1 MFKLKN
7 IGILGFVFI
16 LCLMF
21 SSCNKDRNQLL
32 IKSPDG
38 KIEIQALESDGKLFY
53 EVKKEG
59 KTLVN
64 HSQLGFILKEGNLF
78 NNLKI
83 TTIQHASNDDTWD
96 QIWGEETTVRNHYNE
111 MKIGV
116 EEQENALKFDVIFRA
131 FDDGIGFR
139 YVFPEQKNLGF
150 FTILDEIT
158 EFNFANNHKSW
169 SIHYNTPYY
178 EGLYEQKLLNEL
190 DTVCTPLTMESE
202 DGTYFCLHEA
212 NLTKYASLNVT
223 PQQGTSKLKAY
234 LSPWSTGEK
243 VFMKTPGETPWR
255 TLIITDS
262 ASDLLLSRIML
273 NLNEP
278 CKIEDTSW
286 ITTGRYIGIW
296 WGMHTRDYDWH
307 IGPKHGATTANAM
320 RYIDFAAKH
329 NFQGVLIEGWN
340 KGWDHMTLSFTE
352 SYPDFDLEKVAAY
365 AKEKGVKLLG
375 HHETAGNIDNY
386 DKYMEE
392 GFALYQKNG
401 VNFVKTG
408 YVAQKLNLYEL
419 HGSQYGVEHYRDVVE
434 TAAQYQIMIDNHEP
448 VMPTGLQR
456 TFPNLMTHEAV
467 RGQEWDAWDTGGG
480 NPPSHTTIIPF
491 TRGLAGPM
499 DFTPGTFKFEN
510 PILPNTR
517 VWTTLAKQLALSVV
531 IYSPWQMASDMIENY
546 ENNPA
551 FEFITSCPTN
561 WSKTVVPHAKI
572 GEYLTIARKDRDSEN
587 WYIGSITNEE
597 ARNLSLSL
605 DFLDANSTYK
615 AKLFKDG
622 ENADYKT
629 NPYPVSIEELEV
641 DASTVIELNLATSGG
656 TAIILTKME

>member
-32 IKSPDG
+32 IKSPNG
-38 KIEIQALESDGKLFY
+38 KIEIQALASDGKLFY

-83 TTIQHASNDDTWD
+83 TTIQHASNDDSWN

-202 DGTYFCLHEA
+202 DGTFFCLHEA

-223 PQQGTSKLKAY
+223 PQQGTSKLKTY

-307 IGPKHGATTANAM
+307 IGPKHGATTANAI

-392 GFALYQKNG
+392 GFALSK
-401 VNFVKTG
+401 K
-408 YVAQKLNLYEL
+408 
-419 HGSQYGVEHYRDVVE
+419 
-434 TAAQYQIMIDNHEP
+434 
-448 VMPTGLQR
+448 
-456 TFPNLMTHEAV
+456 
-467 RGQEWDAWDTGGG
+467 
-480 NPPSHTTIIPF
+480 
-491 TRGLAGPM
+491 
-499 DFTPGTFKFEN
+499 
-510 PILPNTR
+510 
-517 VWTTLAKQLALSVV
+517 
-531 IYSPWQMASDMIENY
+531 
-546 ENNPA
+546 
-551 FEFITSCPTN
+551 
-561 WSKTVVPHAKI
+561 WSK
-572 GEYLTIARKDRDSEN
+572 LC
-587 WYIGSITNEE
+587 
-597 ARNLSLSL
+597 
-605 DFLDANSTYK
+605 
-615 AKLFKDG
+615 
-622 ENADYKT
+622 
-629 NPYPVSIEELEV
+629 
-641 DASTVIELNLATSGG
+641 
-656 TAIILTKME
+656 